1 MTGAFEYNPAVL
13 PQQIQM
19 VQQTSHTLDDIEN
32 RAMQALAATQEFWSS
47 QGSTAYHDAQMIISQ
62 GIQEGRDVLAHQAHT
77 TDGSHQESIATD
89 MGAANAIGAF

>member
-13 PQQIQM
+13 PQQVQM
-19 VQQTSHTLDDIEN
+19 VQTTSHTLDDIEQ
-32 RAMQALAATQEFWSS
+32 RAMQALAATAEFWSS

-62 GIQEGRDVLAHQAHT
+62 GIQEGRDVLAHQATT
-77 TDGSHQESIATD
+77 TDSSHSESIGTD